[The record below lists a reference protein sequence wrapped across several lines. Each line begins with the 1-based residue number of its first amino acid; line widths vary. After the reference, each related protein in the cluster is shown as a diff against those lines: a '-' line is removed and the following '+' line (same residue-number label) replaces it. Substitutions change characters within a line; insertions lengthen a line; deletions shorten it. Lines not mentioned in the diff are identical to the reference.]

1 VGLGRWYWKYNSFW
15 NDADRRRHR
24 ARQAEKRRA
33 AASRQ
38 RAANQATTRQSID
51 AWIRQHLASTGQDGF
66 SAQEI
71 RDIELQ
77 LRTTSMSNGE
87 IAERM
92 RAVRLWRLPAKSSPS
107 HQAVL
112 RQTTGSTFGAIAYSP
127 KTRKWGY
134 SHGARNQ
141 EEAEGLALSHCPAT
155 DAKVVMRADGGWI
168 ALAAG
173 PRGWGAASGPSRP
186 AVEQRALA
194 LGQEHGPVQIVVSY
208 ATLTGPRG

>member
-1 VGLGRWYWKYNSFW
+1 MGLGRWYWKYNSFW
-15 NDADRRRHR
+15 NDSDRRRYR

-38 RAANQATTRQSID
+38 RAANQAATRQSID
-51 AWIRQHLASTGQDGF
+51 AWIREHLASTGRDGF
-66 SAQEI
+66 TAQEI

-77 LRTTSMSNGE
+77 LRTTSMSNAE

-92 RAVRLWRLPAKSSPS
+92 RAVRLWRVPAKSSRS
-107 HQAVL
+107 QQATL
-112 RQTTGSTFGAIAYSP
+112 RQTIGSTFGAIAYSP
-127 KTRKWGY
+127 KARKWGY
-134 SHGARNQ
+134 SYGARNQ
-141 EEAEGLALSHCPAT
+141 EDAERAALSHCPAP

-173 PRGWGAASGPSRP
+173 PRGWGAASGTSRP

-194 LGQEHGPVQIVVSY
+194 MGQKHGPVQIVVSY
-208 ATLTGPRG
+208 ATPTGP

>member
-15 NDADRRRHR
+15 NDADRRRYR

-38 RAANQATTRQSID
+38 RAASQAATRQSID
-51 AWIRQHLASTGQDGF
+51 AWIREHLASTGRDGF
-66 SAQEI
+66 TAQEI

-77 LRTTSMSNGE
+77 LRTTSMSNAE

-92 RAVRLWRLPAKSSPS
+92 RAVRLWRVPVKRSPS
-107 HQAVL
+107 PAL
-112 RQTTGSTFGAIAYSP
+112 RQTIGSTFGAIAYSR
-127 KTRKWGY
+127 KTGKWGY
-134 SHGARNQ
+134 SYGAHNQ
-141 EEAEGLALSHCPAT
+141 EDAERVALSHCPAP
-155 DAKVVMRADGGWI
+155 DAKVVMRANGGRI

-173 PRGWGAASGPSRP
+173 PRGWGAASGTSRP

-194 LGQEHGPVQIVVSY
+194 MGQKHGPVQIVVSY
-208 ATLTGPRG
+208 ATPTGP